1 MNWADDGRA
10 TFEYGDPVQEA
21 RRPHPVAPH
30 REACHLHRTMTQL
43 ASGRPVA
50 VRDPCGIR
58 ARSKGQVPG
67 LAAKRQSSSHLS
79 GSWPMLPEVAL
90 PRRSTRRTSPSAS
103 WLRARPSLPWL
114 GQLDRLSVALR
125 GKQLGTRQ
133 ISRPRLRVQHRF
145 PRLEERQRRRCLRA
159 VGPTVKGLC
168 VR

>member
-21 RRPHPVAPH
+21 RPTSCGA
-30 REACHLHRTMTQL
+30 
-43 ASGRPVA
+43 ASGGMPSSPNHDVIGVGSAPVA
-50 VRDPCGIR
+50 VRDPCGIC

-145 PRLEERQRRRCLRA
+145 PRLEKRQRRRCLRA